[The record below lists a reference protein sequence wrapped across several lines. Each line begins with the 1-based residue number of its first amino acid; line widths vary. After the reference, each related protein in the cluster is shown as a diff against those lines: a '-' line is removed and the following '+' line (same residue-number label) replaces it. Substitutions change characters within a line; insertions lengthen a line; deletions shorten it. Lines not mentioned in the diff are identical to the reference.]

1 MKLSDLGYPPEFIES
16 VGGNFDLYPHQQ
28 EALSK
33 LKDHRNLIVT
43 VPTAAGKTLIA
54 YAAIF
59 DMIRT
64 GKKCLYIVP
73 LKALAFEKYEEMK
86 ALRKLGV
93 RLTIATGDYDASAS
107 FIRNYDI
114 VVCTS
119 EKADSMIRHDPSML
133 FDVGLIVADE
143 AHLIG
148 DPSRGPR
155 LEMVLTTARV
165 ANPDTMILAL
175 SATISNPEDICEWL
189 DSNIVA
195 SDFRPV
201 KLKRGVLYG
210 NMTIFEDESSKES
223 SGDVVLETIASTV
236 NDGGQ
241 CLLFVSSRKK
251 AEELAS
257 KIALFLQDRLEGKGP
272 SLSLEDDPY
281 GDKIN
286 SCLAGRTCFHH
297 AGLSNPVRSGIESFF
312 KTRDLLV
319 LVATPTLAAGV
330 NLPARCVIIRD
341 ITRYQ
346 NGRSEYLPA
355 REIFQMLG
363 RAGRPKY
370 DTEGY
375 AYLYAASSNSFR
387 KAMDY
392 FSMEIEPTMSGS
404 GSPDQIRFNTLALVA
419 MGMGNSADEI
429 GNFYRNTLFAFQ
441 NPISNAES
449 IISASIRFLSENGL
463 ISDRGGRLIAT
474 EFGKATADLYLNPES
489 AIILMD
495 YLKGKHSEE
504 LALFNL
510 ARCPDMITIN
520 ANNDDYAMAE
530 YFLDKV
536 GTTDYD
542 DSDYSAAKTAMLL
555 KEWISETPMRS
566 ICEQFRVGPG
576 DVQSVANS
584 ADWLSYSLARLANSF
599 KPEIRKELDNLN
611 FRIKEGV
618 REEIIPLTL
627 IPGIGR
633 VRARRLYSAGLT
645 SLEMISTAEEA
656 AISKI
661 YGFSSKL
668 SRDVI
673 ASAKSILAK
682 TGSGSI

>member
-223 SGDVVLETIASTV
+223 SGDVVLETIASTL

-286 SCLAGRTCFHH
+286 GCLAGRTCFHH

-312 KTRDLLV
+312 KNRDLLV

-627 IPGIGR
+627 MPGIGR

>member
-223 SGDVVLETIASTV
+223 SGDVVLETIASTL

-286 SCLAGRTCFHH
+286 GCLAGRTCFHH

-312 KTRDLLV
+312 KNRDLLV

-449 IISASIRFLSENGL
+449 IISASIGFLSENGL

-627 IPGIGR
+627 MPGIGR

>member
-1 MKLSDLGYPPEFIES
+1 MKLSDLGYPPEFIEAA
-16 VGGNFDLYPHQQ
+16 GGNFELYPHQQ
-28 EALSK
+28 EALGK
-33 LKDHRNLIVT
+33 LKENRNLIVT

-54 YAAIF
+54 YAAIYN
-59 DMIRT
+59 MIKT
-64 GKKCLYIVP
+64 GRKCLYIVP
-73 LKALAFEKYEEMK
+73 LKALAFEKFEEMK

-93 RLTIATGDYDASAS
+93 RLTIATGDYDASSS
-107 FIRNYDI
+107 FIRSYDI

-119 EKADSMIRHDPSML
+119 EKADSMIRHDPSIL

-148 DPSRGPR
+148 DASRGPR

-175 SATISNPEDICEWL
+175 SATISNPDDLCEWL
-189 DSNIVA
+189 GSGIVA

-210 NMTIFEDESSKES
+210 NMTIFEDESSKNS
-223 SGDVVLETIASTV
+223 DGDIVLETIASTV

-241 CLLFVSSRKK
+241 CLVFVSSRKK

-257 KIALFLQDRLEGKGP
+257 KISLFLQDRLGGHGP
-272 SLSLEDDPY
+272 SMNLEDDPY
-281 GDKIN
+281 VDKIN
-286 SCLAGRTCFHH
+286 NCLAGRACFHH
-297 AGLSNPVRSGIESFF
+297 AGLSNNVRSGIESFF
-312 KTRDLLV
+312 KSGDLLV

-375 AYLYAASSNSFR
+375 AYLYAASSNSYR

-392 FSMEIEPTMSGS
+392 FTMEIEPTMSGS
-404 GSPDQIRFNTLALVA
+404 GTADQIRFNTLALVA
-419 MGMGNSADEI
+419 MGMGNSAEEI

-441 NPISNAES
+441 NPISNAERL
-449 IISASIRFLSENGL
+449 ISASIRFLADNDL
-463 ISDRGGRLIAT
+463 IREMGGRLIVT

-489 AIILMD
+489 AIILMN

-510 ARCPDMITIN
+510 ARCPDMIPVN
-520 ANNDDYAMAE
+520 AGSEDYVMAE
-530 YFLDKV
+530 YFLDKI
-536 GTTDYD
+536 GSTAYD
-542 DSDYSAAKTAMLL
+542 DSDYSAAKTAMIL
-555 KEWISETPMRS
+555 KEWISETPIRS

-576 DVQSVANS
+576 DVQTVANS
-584 ADWLSYSLARLANSF
+584 ADWLSYSLARLANTF
-599 KPEIRKELDNLN
+599 KAEIRMDLENLN

-618 REEIIPLTL
+618 KEEIIPLTL
-627 IPGIGR
+627 IPGVGR

-645 SLEMISTAEEA
+645 SLE
-656 AISKI
+656 AISGADESTISRI
-661 YGFSSKL
+661 YGFSTKL
-668 SRDVI
+668 SKDVI
-673 ASAKSILAK
+673 ASAKSIVA
-682 TGSGSI
+682 TAGSRST

>member
-286 SCLAGRTCFHH
+286 GCLAGRTCFHH

-312 KTRDLLV
+312 KNRDLLV

-627 IPGIGR
+627 MPGIGR